1 MVMRMHRLR
10 RVQAMWE
17 SDDRPLSFGR
27 ASWKGV
33 DKEARGIVRF
43 TRDQLRL
50 VRRGDCRNGT
60 AAVES
65 SSEGSGRTGADC
77 TSGPA
82 KSDCAAQ
89 RWEWEGFGKLED
101 IYFARAPPTGKVG
114 TLHPQICRDL
124 CSSFVIS
131 LLAHSLHARDG
142 GLFIAFAHFHWLV
155 LSVAFSASGVMP
167 SPRVPRSLLG
177 FWGFV

>member
-1 MVMRMHRLR
+1 MRMHRLR

-60 AAVES
+60 AAVEL